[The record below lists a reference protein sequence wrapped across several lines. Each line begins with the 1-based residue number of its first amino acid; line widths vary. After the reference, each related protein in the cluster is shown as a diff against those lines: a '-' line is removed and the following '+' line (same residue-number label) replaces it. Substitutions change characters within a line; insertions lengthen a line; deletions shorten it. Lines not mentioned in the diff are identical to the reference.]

1 MALMSAL
8 EREAENL
15 GIPPPPFETKAICP
29 SSSGKVWATPA
40 SDGPIM
46 PSPWDPWQRAQ
57 LAAYRS
63 EPLAEGVAPPPVVQA
78 LRASPRLTAKIASEI
93 RGLRYGV
100 WGRVTGS
107 IVAAAEANCKD
118 PPLRCFAMPD
128 ARYPHKPS
136 RRASDVIGS
145 LWERICRLGTIGTA
159 SRRAA
164 RFGHFGE
171 ASAILFPLIAL
182 YGEKYMHLGNRVIIG
197 PHCSISCGVAPDQE
211 LAHDVVLRIEDG
223 VLIGRGSGIV
233 AHESITIGE
242 NVFTGH
248 NVYITDANHGYE
260 SLDAAIGHQFA
271 PPRPVSIGAG
281 SWLGH
286 GTIVL
291 PGAHIGEHVVIGA
304 GSVVTGIIPDR
315 CVAVGN
321 PARVIRQWEP
331 DSGWVAVSPDS

>member
-1 MALMSAL
+1 
-8 EREAENL
+8 
-15 GIPPPPFETKAICP
+15 
-29 SSSGKVWATPA
+29 
-40 SDGPIM
+40 
-46 PSPWDPWQRAQ
+46 
-57 LAAYRS
+57 
-63 EPLAEGVAPPPVVQA
+63 
-78 LRASPRLTAKIASEI
+78 
-93 RGLRYGV
+93 
-100 WGRVTGS
+100 
-107 IVAAAEANCKD
+107 
-118 PPLRCFAMPD
+118 
-128 ARYPHKPS
+128 
-136 RRASDVIGS
+136 
-145 LWERICRLGTIGTA
+145 
-159 SRRAA
+159 
-164 RFGHFGE
+164 
-171 ASAILFPLIAL
+171 
-182 YGEKYMHLGNRVIIG
+182 MHLGDRVIIG

-304 GSVVTGIIPDR
+304 GSVVTGVIPDR

-321 PARVIRQWEP
+321 PARVIRRWEP
-331 DSGWVAVSPDS
+331 GSGWVAVSPGS